1 MAEFK
6 GTLRKKLFA
15 EGSKF
20 AHMAFVLDTGEREL
34 LVRRAGA
41 PPFELDGTLEPLD
54 GQTVV
59 CSGTLEP
66 SPGDYILDAETCEPA
81 KR

>member
-6 GTLRKKLFA
+6 GTLRKKMFA

-20 AHMAFVLDTGEREL
+20 AHLAFVLDTGEREL
-34 LVRRAGA
+34 LVRRTGA
-41 PPFELDGTLEPLD
+41 SPFELDNRLEPME

-59 CSGTLEP
+59 CRGTLEP
-66 SPGDYILDAETCEPA
+66 PPGSYILNAETCEPA
-81 KR
+81 KE